1 LKRAQEKAVSK
12 WKDTRR
18 RYADEFKEETVQMML
33 DGHHAQS
40 VTERLGLLNVN
51 MLYRGKQE
59 RRTRSEPVIRSL
71 EMRVREH
78 EN

>member
-1 LKRAQEKAVSK
+1 LKRAQEKAISK
-12 WKDTRR
+12 WKDKRR

-33 DGHHAQS
+33 DGHLAQS
-40 VTERLGLLNVN
+40 VMERLGLLNVN

-59 RRTRSEPVIRSL
+59 RRTRSGPVIRSL
-71 EMRVREH
+71 EVRVREH